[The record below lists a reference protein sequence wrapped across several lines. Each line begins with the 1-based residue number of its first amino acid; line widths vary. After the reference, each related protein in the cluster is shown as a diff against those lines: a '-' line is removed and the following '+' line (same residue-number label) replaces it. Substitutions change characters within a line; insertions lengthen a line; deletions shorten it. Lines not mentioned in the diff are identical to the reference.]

1 MKPQYPLLVSWTLW
15 ETFQSKQKEDYKSN
29 ISKIYKVGSVDEF
42 ARLWNNIPY
51 NKPGQFFFNKESNSI
66 KKIRFNND
74 MKALEAVSFFKD
86 EIEPAWEDPENKK
99 GGEFRITIDEM
110 ETGQINQLWESLVLD
125 AIGGSIPFFDKI
137 NGIRVMDSSKVPSN
151 STRFEIWMNFN
162 DPATREEVEKKLK
175 EYLSTEEVIKQK
187 GYNLLWKQH

>member
-1 MKPQYPLLVSWTLW
+1 MKLNQHGRIQRT
-15 ETFQSKQKEDYKSN
+15 
-29 ISKIYKVGSVDEF
+29 
-42 ARLWNNIPY
+42 
-51 NKPGQFFFNKESNSI
+51 
-66 KKIRFNND
+66 
-74 MKALEAVSFFKD
+74 
-86 EIEPAWEDPENKK
+86 KK